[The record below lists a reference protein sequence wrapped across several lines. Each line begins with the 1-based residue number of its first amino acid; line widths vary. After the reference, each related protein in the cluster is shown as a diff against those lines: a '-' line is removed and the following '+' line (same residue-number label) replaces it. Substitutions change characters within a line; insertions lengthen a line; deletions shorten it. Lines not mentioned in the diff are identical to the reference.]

1 MTSSNGHVMKNN
13 SMRIQAICSQRN
25 DHFNLS
31 LLLDFFSFM
40 RILQS
45 PMKIVYPHWTLY

>member
-13 SMRIQAICSQRN
+13 SMCIQAICNQRN
-25 DHFNLS
+25 DHFNL
-31 LLLDFFSFM
+31 LLLLEISGFM